1 MMSRQSVLVVEDE
14 EDIME
19 VIRFNLEKEGYEV
32 NQALS
37 GEKAL
42 QVIENNLPSLV
53 LLDLMLP
60 GINGLDL
67 CRIFKQNDRTKAI
80 PVIMLTAKSED
91 ADIVAG
97 LEMGAEDYIT
107 KPFSPR
113 VLLARIRTVLR
124 RRETGVKDD
133 SSVIQVEGMQIHPG
147 RHEVTMGENVVDL
160 TPSEFRILH
169 YLARRPGWVYSRDQI
184 IDAIRGH
191 GYVVT
196 DRAIDVQ
203 VVGLRKKLG
212 DYGKFIKPCV
222 ELATVSV
229 TADDQCRENI
239 LSSRFSGLP

>member
-1 MMSRQSVLVVEDE
+1 MSRQSVLVVEDE

-113 VLLARIRTVLR
+113 VLLARVRTVLR

-147 RHEVTMGENVVDL
+147 RHEVTMGDNVVDL

-212 DYGKFIKPCV
+212 DYGKLI
-222 ELATVSV
+222 ETV
-229 TADDQCRENI
+229 RGI
-239 LSSRFSGLP
+239 GYRFRDRR

>member
-113 VLLARIRTVLR
+113 VLVARVRTILR

-147 RHEVTMGENVVDL
+147 RHEVTMGDNVVDL

-212 DYGKFIKPCV
+212 DYGKLI
-222 ELATVSV
+222 ETV
-229 TADDQCRENI
+229 RGI
-239 LSSRFSGLP
+239 GYRFRDRR

>member
-1 MMSRQSVLVVEDE
+1 MSRQSVLVVEDE

-113 VLLARIRTVLR
+113 VLVARVRTILR
-124 RRETGVKDD
+124 RRESGLKDD

-147 RHEVTMGENVVDL
+147 RHEVTMGDNAVDL

-212 DYGKFIKPCV
+212 DYGKLI
-222 ELATVSV
+222 ETV
-229 TADDQCRENI
+229 RGI
-239 LSSRFSGLP
+239 GYRFRDRR

>member
-1 MMSRQSVLVVEDE
+1 MDMMSRQSVLVVEDE

-19 VIRFNLEKEGYEV
+19 VIRFNLEKEGYDV
-32 NQALS
+32 HQAIS

-107 KPFSPR
+107 KPFNPR
-113 VLLARIRTVLR
+113 VLLARVRTVLR

-212 DYGKFIKPCV
+212 DYGKFI
-222 ELATVSV
+222 ETV
-229 TADDQCRENI
+229 RGI
-239 LSSRFSGLP
+239 GYRFSDRR

>member
-1 MMSRQSVLVVEDE
+1 MDMMSRQSVLVVEDE

-32 NQALS
+32 HQALS

-67 CRIFKQNDRTKAI
+67 CRIFNQNDRTKAI

-113 VLLARIRTVLR
+113 VLLARVRTVLR

-160 TPSEFRILH
+160 TPSEFRVLH

-212 DYGKFIKPCV
+212 DYGKFI
-222 ELATVSV
+222 ETV
-229 TADDQCRENI
+229 RGI
-239 LSSRFSGLP
+239 GYRFRDRT

>member
-32 NQALS
+32 HQALS

-60 GINGLDL
+60 GIKGLDL

-113 VLLARIRTVLR
+113 VLLARVRTVLR

-212 DYGKFIKPCV
+212 DYGKFI
-222 ELATVSV
+222 ETV
-229 TADDQCRENI
+229 RGI
-239 LSSRFSGLP
+239 GYRFRDRR

>member
-113 VLLARIRTVLR
+113 VLVARVRTILR
-124 RRETGVKDD
+124 RRESGVKDD

-147 RHEVTMGENVVDL
+147 RHEVTMGDNLVDL

-212 DYGKFIKPCV
+212 DYGKFI
-222 ELATVSV
+222 ETV
-229 TADDQCRENI
+229 RGI
-239 LSSRFSGLP
+239 GYRFRDRR

>member
-1 MMSRQSVLVVEDE
+1 MSRQSVLVVEDE

-32 NQALS
+32 HQALS

-147 RHEVTMGENVVDL
+147 RHEVTMGDNVVDL

-212 DYGKFIKPCV
+212 DYGKLI
-222 ELATVSV
+222 ETV
-229 TADDQCRENI
+229 RGI
-239 LSSRFSGLP
+239 GYRFRDRR

>member
-32 NQALS
+32 HQALS

-113 VLLARIRTVLR
+113 VLLARVRTVLR
-124 RRETGVKDD
+124 RRETWVKDD
-133 SSVIQVEGMQIHPG
+133 SSVIHLEGMQIHPG

-212 DYGKFIKPCV
+212 DYGKFI
-222 ELATVSV
+222 ETV
-229 TADDQCRENI
+229 RGI
-239 LSSRFSGLP
+239 GYRFRDRR

>member
-1 MMSRQSVLVVEDE
+1 MSRQSVLVVEDE

-42 QVIENNLPSLV
+42 QVIENNLPSLI

-113 VLLARIRTVLR
+113 VLVARVRTILR
-124 RRETGVKDD
+124 RRESGVKDD

-147 RHEVTMGENVVDL
+147 RHEVTMGDNVVDL

-212 DYGKFIKPCV
+212 DYGKFI
-222 ELATVSV
+222 ETV
-229 TADDQCRENI
+229 RGI
-239 LSSRFSGLP
+239 GYRFRDRR

>member
-113 VLLARIRTVLR
+113 VLVARVRTIFR
-124 RRETGVKDD
+124 RRESGVKDD

-147 RHEVTMGENVVDL
+147 RHEVTMGDNVVDL

-212 DYGKFIKPCV
+212 DYGKLI
-222 ELATVSV
+222 ETV
-229 TADDQCRENI
+229 RGI
-239 LSSRFSGLP
+239 GYRFRDRR

>member
-1 MMSRQSVLVVEDE
+1 MVEDE

-113 VLLARIRTVLR
+113 VLVARVRTILR
-124 RRETGVKDD
+124 RRESGVKDD

-147 RHEVTMGENVVDL
+147 RHEVTMGDNVVDL

-212 DYGKFIKPCV
+212 DYGKLI
-222 ELATVSV
+222 ETV
-229 TADDQCRENI
+229 RGI
-239 LSSRFSGLP
+239 GYRFRDRR

>member
-32 NQALS
+32 HQALS

-42 QVIENNLPSLV
+42 QVIENNLPSLI

-113 VLLARIRTVLR
+113 VLVARVRTILR
-124 RRETGVKDD
+124 RRESGVKDD

-212 DYGKFIKPCV
+212 DYGKFI
-222 ELATVSV
+222 ETV
-229 TADDQCRENI
+229 RGI
-239 LSSRFSGLP
+239 GYRFRDRR

>member
-97 LEMGAEDYIT
+97 LEMGAEDYII

-113 VLLARIRTVLR
+113 VLLARVRTVLR

-147 RHEVTMGENVVDL
+147 RHEVTMGDNVVDL

-184 IDAIRGH
+184 IDAIRVH

-212 DYGKFIKPCV
+212 DYGKLI
-222 ELATVSV
+222 ETV
-229 TADDQCRENI
+229 RGI
-239 LSSRFSGLP
+239 GYRFRDRR

>member
-32 NQALS
+32 YQALS

-113 VLLARIRTVLR
+113 VLVARVRTILR
-124 RRETGVKDD
+124 RRESGVKDD
-133 SSVIQVEGMQIHPG
+133 SSVIQVEGIQIHPG
-147 RHEVTMGENVVDL
+147 RHEVTMGDNVVDL

-212 DYGKFIKPCV
+212 DYGKFI
-222 ELATVSV
+222 ETV
-229 TADDQCRENI
+229 RGI
-239 LSSRFSGLP
+239 GYRFRDRR

>member
-1 MMSRQSVLVVEDE
+1 MDMMSRQSVLVVEDE

-32 NQALS
+32 HQALS

-113 VLLARIRTVLR
+113 VLLARVRTVLR
-124 RRETGVKDD
+124 RRETRVKDD
-133 SSVIQVEGMQIHPG
+133 SSVIHLEGMQIHPG
-147 RHEVTMGENVVDL
+147 RHEVTMGDNVVDL

-212 DYGKFIKPCV
+212 DYGKFI
-222 ELATVSV
+222 ETV
-229 TADDQCRENI
+229 RGI
-239 LSSRFSGLP
+239 GYRFRDRR

>member
-1 MMSRQSVLVVEDE
+1 MSRQSVLVVEDE

-42 QVIENNLPSLV
+42 QVIENNLPSLI

-113 VLLARIRTVLR
+113 VLLARVRTVLR
-124 RRETGVKDD
+124 RRESGVKDD

-212 DYGKFIKPCV
+212 DYGKFI
-222 ELATVSV
+222 ETV
-229 TADDQCRENI
+229 RGI
-239 LSSRFSGLP
+239 GYRFRDRR

>member
-42 QVIENNLPSLV
+42 QVIENNLPSLI

-113 VLLARIRTVLR
+113 VLVARVRTILR
-124 RRETGVKDD
+124 RRESGLKDD

-147 RHEVTMGENVVDL
+147 RHEVTMGDNVVDL

-203 VVGLRKKLG
+203 VVGVRKKLG
-212 DYGKFIKPCV
+212 DYGKLI
-222 ELATVSV
+222 ETV
-229 TADDQCRENI
+229 RGI
-239 LSSRFSGLP
+239 GYRFRDRR

>member
-32 NQALS
+32 HQALS

-113 VLLARIRTVLR
+113 VLLARVRTVLR

-147 RHEVTMGENVVDL
+147 RHEVTMGDNVVDL

-212 DYGKFIKPCV
+212 DYGKFI
-222 ELATVSV
+222 ETV
-229 TADDQCRENI
+229 RGI
-239 LSSRFSGLP
+239 GYRFRDRR

>member
-32 NQALS
+32 HQALS

-42 QVIENNLPSLV
+42 KVIENNLPSLV

-113 VLLARIRTVLR
+113 VLLARVRTVLR

-212 DYGKFIKPCV
+212 DYGKFI
-222 ELATVSV
+222 ETV
-229 TADDQCRENI
+229 RGI
-239 LSSRFSGLP
+239 GYRFRDRR

>member
-1 MMSRQSVLVVEDE
+1 MDMMSRQSVLVVEDE

-42 QVIENNLPSLV
+42 QVIENNLPSLI

-113 VLLARIRTVLR
+113 VLVARVRTIFR
-124 RRETGVKDD
+124 RRESGVKDD

-147 RHEVTMGENVVDL
+147 RHEVTMGDNVVDL

-212 DYGKFIKPCV
+212 DYGKFI
-222 ELATVSV
+222 ETV
-229 TADDQCRENI
+229 RGI
-239 LSSRFSGLP
+239 GYRFRDRR

>member
-32 NQALS
+32 HQALS

-80 PVIMLTAKSED
+80 PVIILTAKSED

-113 VLLARIRTVLR
+113 VLLARVRTVLR

-147 RHEVTMGENVVDL
+147 RHEVTMGDNVVDL

-212 DYGKFIKPCV
+212 DYGKFI
-222 ELATVSV
+222 ETV
-229 TADDQCRENI
+229 RGI
-239 LSSRFSGLP
+239 GYRFRDRT

>member
-1 MMSRQSVLVVEDE
+1 MMSKQSVLVVEDE

-32 NQALS
+32 HQALS

-113 VLLARIRTVLR
+113 VLLARVRTILR
-124 RRETGVKDD
+124 RRESGVKDD
-133 SSVIQVEGMQIHPG
+133 SSVIQVEEMQIHPG
-147 RHEVTMGENVVDL
+147 RHEVTMGDNVVDL

-212 DYGKFIKPCV
+212 DYGKLI
-222 ELATVSV
+222 ETV
-229 TADDQCRENI
+229 RGI
-239 LSSRFSGLP
+239 GYRFRDRR

>member
-1 MMSRQSVLVVEDE
+1 MDMMSRQSVLVVEDE

-42 QVIENNLPSLV
+42 QVIENNLPSLI

-113 VLLARIRTVLR
+113 VLVARVRTIFR
-124 RRETGVKDD
+124 RRESGVKDD

-147 RHEVTMGENVVDL
+147 RHEVTMGDKVVDL

-212 DYGKFIKPCV
+212 DYGKFI
-222 ELATVSV
+222 ETV
-229 TADDQCRENI
+229 RGI
-239 LSSRFSGLP
+239 GYRFRDRR

>member
-1 MMSRQSVLVVEDE
+1 MSRQSVLVVEDE

-113 VLLARIRTVLR
+113 VLVARVRTILR
-124 RRETGVKDD
+124 RRESGVKGD

-147 RHEVTMGENVVDL
+147 RHEVTMGDNVVDL

-212 DYGKFIKPCV
+212 DYGKLI
-222 ELATVSV
+222 ETV
-229 TADDQCRENI
+229 RGI
-239 LSSRFSGLP
+239 GYRFRDRR

>member
-1 MMSRQSVLVVEDE
+1 MSRQSVLVVEDE

-42 QVIENNLPSLV
+42 QLIEKKLPTLV

-67 CRIFKQNDRTKAI
+67 CRILKQNDRTKAI

-113 VLLARIRTVLR
+113 VLLARVRTVLR

-212 DYGKFIKPCV
+212 DYGKFI
-222 ELATVSV
+222 ETV
-229 TADDQCRENI
+229 RGI
-239 LSSRFSGLP
+239 GYRFRDRR

>member
-42 QVIENNLPSLV
+42 QVIENNLPSLI

-113 VLLARIRTVLR
+113 VLVARVRTIFR
-124 RRETGVKDD
+124 RRESGVKDD

-147 RHEVTMGENVVDL
+147 RHEVTMGDNVVDL

-212 DYGKFIKPCV
+212 DYGKFI
-222 ELATVSV
+222 ETV
-229 TADDQCRENI
+229 RGI
-239 LSSRFSGLP
+239 GYRFRDRR

>member
-1 MMSRQSVLVVEDE
+1 MDMMSRQSVLVVEDE

-60 GINGLDL
+60 GIKGLDL

-107 KPFSPR
+107 KPFSHR
-113 VLLARIRTVLR
+113 VLLARVRTVLR

-133 SSVIQVEGMQIHPG
+133 SSVIQLEGMQIHPG

-212 DYGKFIKPCV
+212 DYGKLI
-222 ELATVSV
+222 ETV
-229 TADDQCRENI
+229 RGI
-239 LSSRFSGLP
+239 GYRFRDRR

>member
-1 MMSRQSVLVVEDE
+1 MVEDE

-32 NQALS
+32 HQALS

-113 VLLARIRTVLR
+113 GLVARVRTILR
-124 RRETGVKDD
+124 RRESGVKDD

-212 DYGKFIKPCV
+212 DYGKLI
-222 ELATVSV
+222 ETV
-229 TADDQCRENI
+229 RGI
-239 LSSRFSGLP
+239 GYRFRDRR

>member
-1 MMSRQSVLVVEDE
+1 MDTMSRQSVLVVEDE

-113 VLLARIRTVLR
+113 VLLARVRTVLR

-147 RHEVTMGENVVDL
+147 RHEVTMGDNVVDL

-212 DYGKFIKPCV
+212 DYGKLI
-222 ELATVSV
+222 ETV
-229 TADDQCRENI
+229 RGI
-239 LSSRFSGLP
+239 GYRFRDRR

>member
-32 NQALS
+32 ASALS

-97 LEMGAEDYIT
+97 LEMGAEDYII

-113 VLLARIRTVLR
+113 VLLARVRTVLR

-133 SSVIQVEGMQIHPG
+133 SSVIQVDGMQIHPG

-212 DYGKFIKPCV
+212 DYGKFI
-222 ELATVSV
+222 ETV
-229 TADDQCRENI
+229 RGI
-239 LSSRFSGLP
+239 GYRFRDRR

>member
-32 NQALS
+32 IQALS

-42 QVIENNLPSLV
+42 QVIENNLPSLI

-113 VLLARIRTVLR
+113 VLLARVRTVLR
-124 RRETGVKDD
+124 RRETGLKDD

-212 DYGKFIKPCV
+212 DYGKFI
-222 ELATVSV
+222 ETV
-229 TADDQCRENI
+229 RGI
-239 LSSRFSGLP
+239 GYRFRDRR

>member
-113 VLLARIRTVLR
+113 VLVARVRTILR
-124 RRETGVKDD
+124 RRESGVKDD

-147 RHEVTMGENVVDL
+147 RHEVTMGDNVVDL

-203 VVGLRKKLG
+203 VVLSVIHISDPTRLG
-212 DYGKFIKPCV
+212 M
-222 ELATVSV
+222 
-229 TADDQCRENI
+229 R
-239 LSSRFSGLP
+239 

>member
-1 MMSRQSVLVVEDE
+1 MSRQSVLVVEDE

-113 VLLARIRTVLR
+113 VLVARVRTILR
-124 RRETGVKDD
+124 RRESGLKDD

-212 DYGKFIKPCV
+212 DYGKLI
-222 ELATVSV
+222 ETV
-229 TADDQCRENI
+229 RGI
-239 LSSRFSGLP
+239 GYRFRDRR

>member
-19 VIRFNLEKEGYEV
+19 VIRFNLDKEGYEV

-42 QVIENNLPSLV
+42 QLIEKKLPTLV

-67 CRIFKQNDRTKAI
+67 CRILKQNDRTKGI

-113 VLLARIRTVLR
+113 VLLARVRTVLR

-212 DYGKFIKPCV
+212 DYGKFI
-222 ELATVSV
+222 ETV
-229 TADDQCRENI
+229 RGI
-239 LSSRFSGLP
+239 GYRFRDRR